1 MPQLILQLDTQGLFS
16 WYGEK
21 KQVGPLEAEAPSCY
35 TVTSA
40 ALLAKASHKASSIA
54 SLGRNCKVTLQGLV
68 ENWAI
73 FEITLPHIEITLP
86 HLALFE
92 K

>member
-16 WYGEK
+16 RYGEK
-21 KQVGPLEAEAPSCY
+21 KQVGPLEAEAPSSY

-54 SLGRNCKVTLQGLV
+54 SSWEELQGYTAGTGRELGH
-68 ENWAI
+68 
-73 FEITLPHIEITLP
+73 F
-86 HLALFE
+86 
-92 K
+92 